1 MKAAMATVRG
11 TMSRMYTNEDYDNN
25 KGDDKGKS
33 ITTYGKNNG
42 NGNQGDGNKGEGD
55 GNKDKGEGKSDSK
68 GVGNKGGIKHNN
80 ESEKGNIRSDDNK
93 GESNKGYGSENG
105 NNKGNGKGN
114 NKGKSN
120 NASDH
125 KIGKK
130 VSLDM
135 SRNTSIE
142 IQPRGEGRKTPA
154 SRSKTKTREIDGDG
168 FVSVANKGSPNKKS
182 KSTIDESKSQKFTN
196 SFTVLRDND
205 EDGNEDSDEMY
216 DTVEFTDQNDQDKM
230 NSVVQ
235 DKMDYTNE
243 THMRTHKLVQKISAF
258 TAKQNLMA
266 SASPTNLAK
275 LHRLSPN
282 GLRHRGRDHGRGR
295 GETPNSNATNQPM
308 VVMLAKS
315 DLERTTHD
323 LSQEEAQGEGK
334 EEENDVQMEENRDAN
349 NNGKD
354 TGGDTN
360 DNEDDDES
368 DDDESDD
375 DMDAPQGIPGG
386 KSMEHFGI
394 RVEAIVKEEFL
405 NMNAVRD
412 LLSMFAKA
420 KCTFYDHQEMGGA
433 NEASTTG
440 VNWEELKELNDN
452 ALIKYLNLSMIEWGS
467 PRDKTLR
474 LRFSMWVDCQDS
486 KNVGDLK
493 KAIPECTDFLKKHGW
508 YLKNHNLHQSQ
519 EFNVAFILGRHPDK
533 TFKEGIRE
541 TVSDFINDKSSNG
554 TPSIYVDIVYAKV
567 LANDTRVPVLAI
579 ECGWDDRQTIDNI
592 LKSGAQHPT
601 IDIVSEKLR
610 RANKTAFEKAI
621 GDHMDVCQSSTAI
634 TITGVDHISAELTL
648 RTKLMEKK
656 NDKSDSLIVD
666 LEKHRLY
673 SKEGTY
679 YVICHRDDIE
689 EATAWTTQC
698 LQTLDCKWWKN
709 SETLPSI
716 INTPTKNPTRKPQDT
731 EWDNYTFSSRT
742 FVSRG
747 SVVTDGTTGTT
758 WADRVKG
765 MNSNYRI
772 PKVITPKLSDADS
785 TGDSSKGS
793 LTASS
798 FVANSDKA
806 TDSQTKSTTKE
817 NPTPIDMATM
827 TNLIAQI
834 AALTAQVQALT
845 AMQAQGP
852 PPNTSQSQPTP
863 VPYEHY
869 GMYGMMPG
877 MPRMAP
883 PHDMGPGMPR
893 MTPQQAQQLFNNR
906 PNQNFLPPMGMVH
919 NQWQP
924 SQMGY
929 YPQPGLYSNYQQPN
943 YQYEPRGEPIVNQ
956 DPLAPPQPSYNPMP
970 QDPPLAA
977 PPGEPPLLP
986 PRATPSQGQTNKKR
1000 NTPTTPIMSPV
1011 LVSNGVNLHGGQGTR
1026 EENGHDGN
1034 LNQAGLQQN
1043 NEIDWVKSTQLN
1055 LTSDSEKTTKGKRSR
1070 MNNTP
1075 TQSQGMDETPIA
1087 RGGDSLPPIDQ
1098 NDLPRKHL
1106 NFQST
1111 PDQFNKLAP
1120 SPDPPA
1126 SKMNE
1131 QTATGDTQHK
1141 ANHLGSTEPQGESH
1155 R

>member
-1 MKAAMATVRG
+1 MKAAIATVRG

-25 KGDDKGKS
+25 KGDDIDKGKS
-33 ITTYGKNNG
+33 IATYRNKGD
-42 NGNQGDGNKGEGD
+42 GNQGDGNKGGD
-55 GNKDKGEGKSDSK
+55 
-68 GVGNKGGIKHNN
+68 
-80 ESEKGNIRSDDNK
+80 
-93 GESNKGYGSENG
+93 NKGYGSETG
-105 NNKGNGKGN
+105 NNKGIEKGN
-114 NKGKSN
+114 NKGIDNKGNNKGTSN
-120 NASDH
+120 NANDH
-125 KIGKK
+125 KVGKK

-135 SRNTSIE
+135 SKNTSIE

-168 FVSVANKGSPNKKS
+168 FVSVANKGSPSKKPN
-182 KSTIDESKSQKFTN
+182 TIDESKSQKDNN
-196 SFTVLRDND
+196 SFTVLRDN
-205 EDGNEDSDEMY
+205 EEEGNEDSDEMY
-216 DTVEFTDQNDQDKM
+216 DTVEFTDQNDKDKM

-235 DKMDYTNE
+235 DMDYTNE
-243 THMRTHKLVQKISAF
+243 THMRTHNLVPKISAF

-282 GLRHRGRDHGRGR
+282 GLRHRGRGHGRGR
-295 GETPNSNATNQPM
+295 GETPKSHAYNQPM
-308 VVMLAKS
+308 VMMLAKS
-315 DLERTTHD
+315 DLERPTQD
-323 LSQEEAQGEGK
+323 PSQEKVQGEGK
-334 EEENDVQMEENRDAN
+334 EEENDVQMEENNEAN
-349 NNGKD
+349 NKGKD

-360 DNEDDDES
+360 DEEDDDDS
-368 DDDESDD
+368 DDDS
-375 DMDAPQGIPGG
+375 DAPQGIPG
-386 KSMEHFGI
+386 KSVEHFGI
-394 RVEAIVKEEFL
+394 RVEAIVKEESL
-405 NMNAVRD
+405 NMTAVRD
-412 LLSMFAKA
+412 LLSMFDKA

-440 VNWEELKELNDN
+440 VHWEELKELNDN

-486 KNVGDLK
+486 KNVGELK
-493 KAIPECTDFLKKHGW
+493 KAIPDCTEFLKKHGW

-519 EFNVAFILGRHPDK
+519 EINVAFILGRHPEK

-621 GDHMDVCQSSTAI
+621 GDHMNVCQSSTAI
-634 TITGVDHISAELTL
+634 TITGVDHISAEMTL

-656 NDKSDSLIVD
+656 NEKSDCLIVD
-666 LEKHRLY
+666 LEKHRLF
-673 SKEGTY
+673 STEGTY

-698 LQTLDCKWWKN
+698 LQTLDCNGWKN
-709 SETLPSI
+709 SETPPTI

-747 SVVTDGTTGTT
+747 SEVTEGTTGTT

-806 TDSQTKSTTKE
+806 TDSQTKPTTQE
-817 NPTPIDMATM
+817 SSTPIDMATM
-827 TNLIAQI
+827 ANLIAQI

-845 AMQAQGP
+845 AHQMQSPSMQTQGQPPRTAQ
-852 PPNTSQSQPTP
+852 SHPTTA
-863 VPYEHY
+863 PYDGY

-883 PHDMGPGMPR
+883 QYGMMSGMPR
-893 MTPQQAQQLFNNR
+893 MAPHQAQQLFNDASGYR
-906 PNQNFLPPMGMVH
+906 PNQNFLPPTGMMH

-924 SQMGY
+924 PPMGY
-929 YPQPGLYSNYQQPN
+929 YPPPSRYPPPN
-943 YQYEPRGEPIVNQ
+943 YQYESNGEPNINQ
-956 DPLAPPQPSYNPMP
+956 DPLAPSQPSGNPLP
-970 QDPPLAA
+970 QDPPFEV
-977 PPGEPPLLP
+977 PPMETPVVPTGEHPVP
-986 PRATPSQGQTNKKR
+986 PRATPPQGQTNKKR
-1000 NTPTTPIMSPV
+1000 NTPATPIMSPIPV
-1011 LVSNGVNLHGGQGTR
+1011 PNGVNLHGGQDNS
-1026 EENGHDGN
+1026 EEDSYDGN
-1034 LNQAGLQQN
+1034 LNPAGLHQSHASAGVNQAF
-1043 NEIDWVKSTQLN
+1043 QN
-1055 LTSDSEKTTKGKRSR
+1055 LTSDSENTTKGKRSR
-1070 MNNTP
+1070 RNQTP
-1075 TQSQGMDETPIA
+1075 TQSQGMEETPIT
-1087 RGGDSLPPIDQ
+1087 RGGNSLPPINQ
-1098 NDLPRKHL
+1098 TDLPRQIL

-1111 PDQFNKLAP
+1111 PDHFNKLAP

-1131 QTATGDTQHK
+1131 QTTTGDTQYK
-1141 ANHLGSTEPQGESH
+1141 SNHLGSTEPQGE
-1155 R
+1155 RRR